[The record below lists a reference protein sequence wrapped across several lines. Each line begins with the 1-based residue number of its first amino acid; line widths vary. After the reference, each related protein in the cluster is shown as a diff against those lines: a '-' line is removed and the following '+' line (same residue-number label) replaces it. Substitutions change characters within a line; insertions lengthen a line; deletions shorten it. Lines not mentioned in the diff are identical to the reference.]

1 VRPTLPALCTLFALS
16 TTAHAAVSVKPITAP
31 ALKAAVA
38 AHKGHV
44 VVLNF
49 WATWCDG
56 CVQEFPDIVAVGKA
70 YHMRGVDLVT
80 VSADSARS
88 VGTKV
93 IPFLIKHGVSGTQ
106 YLQTPGD
113 IDAFAAAF
121 DPQWQPAAYP
131 STYIYDRQGKLV
143 KVVRTTLSR
152 PALAAILQPL
162 LK

>member
-1 VRPTLPALCTLFALS
+1 MRPILPALCTLFALS

-56 CVQEFPDIVAVGKA
+56 CVQEFPDLVAVGKA
-70 YHMRGVDLVT
+70 YHARGVDLVT
-80 VSADSARS
+80 VSADTARS

-93 IPFLIKHGVSGTQ
+93 VPFLAEHGVSGTQ
-106 YLQTPGD
+106 YLQSPSD
-113 IDAFAAAF
+113 IDAFASAF
-121 DPQWQPAAYP
+121 DPHWQPAAYP
-131 STYIYDRQGKLV
+131 STYIYNRQGKLV
-143 KVVRTTLSR
+143 KVLRTTTSR
-152 PALAAILQPL
+152 TALEAILKPL
-162 LK
+162 L

>member
-1 VRPTLPALCTLFALS
+1 MRLAFPTLCALLAITA
-16 TTAHAAVSVKPITAP
+16 TAHAAVMVKPMTAP

-38 AHKGHV
+38 AHKGHI

-56 CVQEFPDIVAVGKA
+56 CVQEFPDLVAVGKA
-70 YHMRGVDLVT
+70 YHARGVDLVT
-80 VSADSARS
+80 VSADTARS

-93 IPFLIKHGVSGTQ
+93 IPFLVKHNVSGTQ
-106 YLQTPGD
+106 YLQSPGD
-113 IDAFAAAF
+113 IDAFASAF

-131 STYIYDRQGKLV
+131 STYIYNRQGQLV

-152 PALAAILQPL
+152 RALEAILKPL
-162 LK
+162 L

>member
-1 VRPTLPALCTLFALS
+1 MRIVMPTLCAALALS
-16 TTAHAAVSVKPITAP
+16 TTAHAAVTVKPVTART
-31 ALKAAVA
+31 LKTAIAS
-38 AHKGHV
+38 HKGHV

-56 CVQEFPDIVAVGKA
+56 CVQEFPDLVAVGKA
-70 YHMRGVDLVT
+70 YKARGVDLMT

-93 IPFLIKHGVSGTQ
+93 VPFLAKQGVTGTQ
-106 YLQTPGD
+106 YLQSPGD
-113 IDAFAAAF
+113 IDTFATAF

-131 STYIYDRQGKLV
+131 STYIYDKQGKLV
-143 KVVRTTLSR
+143 KVLRATTSR
-152 PALAAILQPL
+152 AALEAIVKPL

>member
-1 VRPTLPALCTLFALS
+1 MRLGLPLICALLALS
-16 TTAHAAVSVKPITAP
+16 ATARAAVTVKPVTAP
-31 ALKAAVA
+31 ALKAAIA

-56 CVQEFPDIVAVGKA
+56 CVQEFPDLVAVGKKE
-70 YHMRGVDLVT
+70 HGQGVDLVT
-80 VSADSARS
+80 VSADSART

-93 IPFLIKHGVSGTQ
+93 IPFLLKHGVTGTH
-106 YLQTPGD
+106 YLQSPGD
-113 IDAFAAAF
+113 IDAFASAF

-143 KVVRTTLSR
+143 KVLRTTISR
-152 PALAAILQPL
+152 AALETILKPL
-162 LK
+162 L